1 MGFVGAVGT
10 FDVSLTHMTKVII
23 ITCTYIRTRNMVNDK
38 NLHVGVYVGDD
49 DIMGITILSVTS
61 YSTSLTPV
69 NVAVYVYCAFGV
81 SPLKVMLTPQTAL
94 PIKSPG
100 VNVIL
105 YMALS
110 IVLIQLIVIEL
121 SIVLELHLNSTIL
134 YITH

>member
-1 MGFVGAVGT
+1 MGFVGAVGN

-23 ITCTYIRTRNMVNDK
+23 IACTHNVVNDK

-81 SPLKVMLTPQTAL
+81 SPLKVILAPQTAL

>member
-1 MGFVGAVGT
+1 
-10 FDVSLTHMTKVII
+10 
-23 ITCTYIRTRNMVNDK
+23 MVNDK

-49 DIMGITILSVTS
+49 GIMGITILSVTS

-69 NVAVYVYCAFGV
+69 NVAVYVYCVFGV
-81 SPLKVMLTPQTAL
+81 SPLKVMLAPQTAL
-94 PIKSPG
+94 PIKSSG
-100 VNVIL
+100 ANVIL
-105 YMALS
+105 YMAFS